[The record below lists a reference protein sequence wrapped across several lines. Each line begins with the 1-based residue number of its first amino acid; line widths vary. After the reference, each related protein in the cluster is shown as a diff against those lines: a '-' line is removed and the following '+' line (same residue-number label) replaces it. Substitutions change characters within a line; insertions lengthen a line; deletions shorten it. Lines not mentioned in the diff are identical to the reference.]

1 MPRGMLLTVTQLAE
15 ESGIARETVTK
26 RLSGAGVTPAGKRGS
41 YTVYRLRDALP
52 AVLQLDSDNADP
64 ERLDPFKR
72 RAYWQA
78 ENERLKHNE
87 AQELLIPAAEVE
99 ATMARL
105 FKTVVNAFE
114 VAPDIVERDCG
125 VSPDVIERLD
135 RHFNTRRMEIYEQI
149 VESEPEQ
156 LPETGA

>member
-1 MPRGMLLTVTQLAE
+1 
-15 ESGIARETVTK
+15 
-26 RLSGAGVTPAGKRGS
+26 
-41 YTVYRLRDALP
+41 
-52 AVLQLDSDNADP
+52 
-64 ERLDPFKR
+64 
-72 RAYWQA
+72 
-78 ENERLKHNE
+78 
-87 AQELLIPAAEVE
+87 
-99 ATMARL
+99 MARL